1 MKKPIFTGSCVAIV
15 TPFTANGVDYEKFGE
30 LIEFQIANGT
40 DAICVCGTTG
50 ESSTQTLEEHKQVVS
65 YAVKKIAG
73 RCKVIAGAG
82 SNDTSAALEL
92 ALSAEE
98 DGVDGLLMVTPYYN
112 KATQKG
118 LIAHY
123 TYIADRVHTPII
135 LYNVPGR
142 TGVGFTAATYAAL
155 AKHPMINGIKEASG
169 NFSLISQT
177 KALCGDELNIWSGND
192 DQAVPLMAMGG
203 KGVISVLANIQP
215 AVVRD
220 LTHLCLE
227 GKFSEAAQL
236 QADYQKLN
244 DAMFVEVNPIPVKT
258 AMNLMGM
265 DVGPLRLP
273 LCEMEEG
280 NLAKLKGVMAEYGLL
295 KAE

>member
-15 TPFTANGVDYEKFGE
+15 TPFHDGKVDYEKLGQ
-30 LIEFQIANGT
+30 LIEFQIENGT
-40 DAICVCGTTG
+40 DAICICGTTG
-50 ESSTQTLEEHKQVVS
+50 ESSTQTLEEHKDVVS
-65 YAVKKIAG
+65 FAIKQVAG
-73 RCKVIAGAG
+73 RCKVIAGSG
-82 SNDTSAALEL
+82 SNDTQAALEL
-92 ALSAEE
+92 SLSAEE
-98 DGVDGLLMVTPYYN
+98 AGADGLLIVTPYYN

-123 TYIADRVHTPII
+123 TYLADRVHTPII

-142 TGVGFTAATYAAL
+142 TGVGFTAASYAAL
-155 AKHPMINGIKEASG
+155 SKHPMINGIKEASG
-169 NFSLISQT
+169 NFTLISQT

-192 DQAVPLMAMGG
+192 DQVVPLMAMGG
-203 KGVISVLANIQP
+203 KGVISVMANIQP

-220 LTHLCLE
+220 LSHLCLE
-227 GKFSEAAQL
+227 GKFAEAAQL

-244 DAMFVEVNPIPVKT
+244 DALFVEVNPIPVKT

-265 DVGPLRLP
+265 DAGELRLP

-280 NLAKLKGVMAEYGLL
+280 NLAKLKSVLSEYGLM
-295 KAE
+295 AE